1 METKKEHFIEY
12 VFFIGVSV
20 IFLTSF
26 IYFRQDRSFLK
37 LISGLVSLTYALW
50 GIIHSA
56 LEGRL
61 TPAIVAEY
69 VLFGSLAFLLLFIAL
84 SF

>member
-37 LISGLVSLTYALW
+37 LISGLVSLTW

>member
-1 METKKEHFIEY
+1 METKKRHFIESI
-12 VFFIGVSV
+12 FFIGIGVLFLAAF
-20 IFLTSF
+20 IF
-26 IYFRQDRSFLK
+26 FRQNRDFLK
-37 LISGLVSLTYALW
+37 LISGLASSTYALW

-56 LEGRL
+56 MEGRL
-61 TPAIVAEY
+61 TPAIVVEY